1 MERQEAS
8 PLEAPLSQLNTPS
21 GVAADEGERHCVARA
36 ILSGRPPFS
45 FVTIRGDAIPSP
57 LHVIQHQVDY
67 NNLVND
73 GHVTCRNKSGVD
85 AVNAGLV
92 YVSDSENHRLL
103 MMCFGRRGKDV
114 ERYGKIRSHQIDSS
128 NVFSMTMFSLQTCSS
143 FRCRFFVL
151 YIIAINCLNNCIC
164 QNCSTCE
171 KYKVKSKCIHLFLS
185 NIFCVFSKKLQR
197 PALEYVSMGCWRE
210 NIESPWIPSIEGR
223 LGLVERLTG

>member
-1 MERQEAS
+1 MLERQEAS

-21 GVAADEGERHCVARA
+21 GVAADEGESLRCQSNS
-36 ILSGRPPFS
+36 SGRPPFS

-128 NVFSMTMFSLQTCSS
+128 NVFSMTMISLQTWSS

-171 KYKVKSKCIHLFLS
+171 KYKVKSAFTC
-185 NIFCVFSKKLQR
+185 FCQTYFVFFQKSSKGR
-197 PALEYVSMGCWRE
+197 PWST
-210 NIESPWIPSIEGR
+210 SPWVAGVRTSSPRGSQASKDDLDLLKG
-223 LGLVERLTG
+223 